1 MSFLSIKHLYLIVVV
16 ATLFTTGCS
25 LFNRKNNNEE
35 DQVLLPSNKQAE
47 KDPVIRP
54 GVLLKIEVVSAGK
67 AQVEVATKD
76 VSAKGDILMPMIGAI
91 ACDGLTIHEL
101 QEKLVEAYAEYVHDP
116 QVTVSFVYTAES
128 VSPWGTVRVMGQV
141 VRPGPV
147 NIPPTRDLTVLRA
160 IQLAGGATTLAA
172 KSGVEVIRTMDDGSM
187 KRIKVDLNKIGK
199 EGKWQLDIK
208 LEPDDVVFVPE
219 SIM

>member
-1 MSFLSIKHLYLIVVV
+1 MSFLSIKYLYLIVVV

-101 QEKLVEAYAEYVHDP
+101 QEKLVGAYAEYVHDP

-160 IQLAGGATTLAA
+160 IQLAGGATILAA